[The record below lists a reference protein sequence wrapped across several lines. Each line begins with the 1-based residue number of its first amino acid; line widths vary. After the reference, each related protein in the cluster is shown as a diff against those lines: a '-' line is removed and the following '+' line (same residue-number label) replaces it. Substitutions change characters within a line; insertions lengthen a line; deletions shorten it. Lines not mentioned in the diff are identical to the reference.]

1 MPQILDLF
9 SLFVDECVWFL
20 NRANIFLFQI
30 PSLILTLGEPTP
42 TLVPTCKDGWPNHSK
57 VDEELKRV
65 GIIG

>member
-42 TLVPTCKDGWPNHSK
+42 TLVPTCKDG
-57 VDEELKRV
+57 
-65 GIIG
+65 